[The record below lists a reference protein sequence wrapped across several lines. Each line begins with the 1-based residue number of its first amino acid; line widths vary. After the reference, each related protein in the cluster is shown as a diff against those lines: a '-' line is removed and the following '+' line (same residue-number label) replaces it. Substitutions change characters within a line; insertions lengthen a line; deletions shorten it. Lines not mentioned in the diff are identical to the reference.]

1 MEHQKDG
8 ETTTATVVT
17 HSSGKPSDMHL
28 DVSLLNTYR
37 VNGEGKFVYIKYHF
51 LADNGQRQFTA
62 DEAQYHGGADPDW
75 SKRDLWQAIEKGE
88 EITYTAHVQIMQP
101 EDADPVKLGF
111 DPFDVTK
118 VWPKKQFPVS
128 LNIPA
133 STGLSGL
140 LIQLSSFMSS
150 VNSSSTRTPRTSTAM
165 LNRRRSPRAAW
176 SPALKTALTL
186 CCNFACSS
194 TAMPSITESASTSTR
209 SR

>member
-1 MEHQKDG
+1 MND
-8 ETTTATVVT
+8 
-17 HSSGKPSDMHL
+17 
-28 DVSLLNTYR
+28 
-37 VNGEGKFVYIKYHF
+37 EGKFVYIKYHF

-128 LNIPA
+128 PNLSVFSSGTPWVTHPFDIA
-133 STGLSGL
+133 SR
-140 LIQLSSFMSS
+140 
-150 VNSSSTRTPRTSTAM
+150 VR
-165 LNRRRSPRAAW
+165 
-176 SPALKTALTL
+176 
-186 CCNFACSS
+186 
-194 TAMPSITESASTSTR
+194 
-209 SR
+209 